1 MLIFQKR
8 MLKMLSNQKRLRI
21 LTSDESHCFRGNIQL
36 CELAERERKNPHAR
50 IEKLNLEL
58 SISDWLRLSNQLI
71 HPLFGNRADAF
82 ILRCTSNDRWIYS
95 SAGVRGTDCLTARI
109 GMSHLRLG
117 ERKNPNPAS
126 LRDKR
131 YRPLQRHQQPIR
143 KPNQKIYVDAC
154 PQEPRREPRVSPVL
168 VYHVGNRA

>member
-1 MLIFQKR
+1 VCISSPHVLLLNETPSARARQVV
-8 MLKMLSNQKRLRI
+8 SSPI
-21 LTSDESHCFRGNIQL
+21 LV
-36 CELAERERKNPHAR
+36 
-50 IEKLNLEL
+50 
-58 SISDWLRLSNQLI
+58 
-71 HPLFGNRADAF
+71 
-82 ILRCTSNDRWIYS
+82 YS

-143 KPNQKIYVDAC
+143 KPNKKIDVDAC
-154 PQEPRREPRVSPVL
+154 PQEPRREP
-168 VYHVGNRA
+168 